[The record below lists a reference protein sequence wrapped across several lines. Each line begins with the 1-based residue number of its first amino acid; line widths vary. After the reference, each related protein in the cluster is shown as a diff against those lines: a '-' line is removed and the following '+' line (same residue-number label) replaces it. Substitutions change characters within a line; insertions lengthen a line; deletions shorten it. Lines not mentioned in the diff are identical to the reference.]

1 MQCVSS
7 GIHPL
12 SLDVPQEFMANLPMI
27 EEWMQNQELTKMVA
41 EASDQDGR
49 LSLAQRLQGW
59 SIELRRRISNG
70 VYDGYFYHEDRNV
83 TFRSI
88 DEVLR
93 FILYDGVPKAIN
105 DALLAKRKQSVSL
118 LESTSGKKKR
128 NETQEYMGKKEVEDF
143 LKEAFDNLINN

>member
-1 MQCVSS
+1 
-7 GIHPL
+7 
-12 SLDVPQEFMANLPMI
+12 MI

-41 EASDQDGR
+41 DASDQDGR

-70 VYDGYFYHEDRNV
+70 VYDAYFYHEDKNV

-93 FILYDGVPKAIN
+93 FILYDGV
-105 DALLAKRKQSVSL
+105 
-118 LESTSGKKKR
+118 
-128 NETQEYMGKKEVEDF
+128 
-143 LKEAFDNLINN
+143 